1 MIRCPLFRILFF
13 QLFVALA
20 VEDGFHV
27 ICSQQAQPI
36 HDILLIDGAKPVSLS
51 IDLQDIGYVV
61 VIGHLST
68 EIIRS
73 FKGRLFL
80 RAELKVHFVLLL
92 KFVK

>member
-1 MIRCPLFRILFF
+1 MIRCPLFRVLVFELFM
-13 QLFVALA
+13 ALA

-36 HDILLIDGAKPVSLS
+36 HDVLLIDGVKPVGLS
-51 IDLQDIGYVV
+51 IYLQDIGYVV
-61 VIGHLST
+61 VKRHLST

-80 RAELKVHFVLLL
+80 RAELKVHFILLL